1 MWNLLSFIGGP
12 HSIELTHALLPSEA
26 VLDDCQDTWA
36 LRLLESPNSWN
47 RRRNVDFLHTK
58 RTKHPYLD
66 LEPTA

>member
-47 RRRNVDFLHTK
+47 RR
-58 RTKHPYLD
+58 
-66 LEPTA
+66 